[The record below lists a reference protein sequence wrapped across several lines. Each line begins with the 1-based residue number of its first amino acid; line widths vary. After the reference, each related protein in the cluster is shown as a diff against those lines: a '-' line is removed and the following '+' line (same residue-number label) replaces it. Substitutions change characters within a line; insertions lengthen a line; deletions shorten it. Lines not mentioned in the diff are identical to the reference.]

1 MNGWMHRLTDEWMG
15 TWMDRQMDK
24 SYHVKNSKDICGYI
38 LMAMIVHH
46 VAVDHHQRLHIQ
58 FLVRMR
64 FKCSGSL
71 PSGHGLIFI
80 RKNIDILLRRF
91 RHI

>member
-1 MNGWMHRLTDEWMG
+1 MDRWMHA
-15 TWMDRQMDK
+15 WMDKWMYGQMDALHA

-58 FLVRMR
+58 FPVWMR

-71 PSGHGLIFI
+71 PSGHELIFI
-80 RKNIDILLRRF
+80 RKNIDIFLRRF